1 MVGTSRGGGGSSKPS
16 SGGGGSSK
24 PSSGGGSIK
33 QPSNGKSIF
42 ETNMGYSYNAIC
54 QPNGK
59 FHYDRANLEK
69 CVVYFVVNGEGGNR
83 NLTGMK
89 STDYCGINVIHTS
102 FYTPERTKVLNKI
115 GQNGFV
121 ADYDKAVFD
130 FYDNY
135 LKNYKDFF
143 ERCQNPFTRYMGLLA
158 LKAGPGYYEE
168 GYRRTKGPKD
178 LSDKRYTQELADN
191 WIKVIKYGYTYKKHT
206 YPGYGDE
213 KDNPGYWKSVN
224 SAKEYN
230 KIYDIK

>member
-1 MVGTSRGGGGSSKPS
+1 
-16 SGGGGSSK
+16 
-24 PSSGGGSIK
+24 
-33 QPSNGKSIF
+33 
-42 ETNMGYSYNAIC
+42 
-54 QPNGK
+54 
-59 FHYDRANLEK
+59 
-69 CVVYFVVNGEGGNR
+69 
-83 NLTGMK
+83 
-89 STDYCGINVIHTS
+89 
-102 FYTPERTKVLNKI
+102 
-115 GQNGFV
+115 
-121 ADYDKAVFD
+121 
-130 FYDNY
+130 
-135 LKNYKDFF
+135 
-143 ERCQNPFTRYMGLLA
+143 MGLLA